1 MEVEKVV
8 RSNGE
13 SATVKLDRMM
23 SNKLNEITT
32 TANKELL
39 PHGLEKPFHRNCL
52 SLMTATG
59 AKGGMVSF
67 SLVRTYT
74 ALLIYLVS
82 RLRPTWSHFICLD
95 RST

>member
-1 MEVEKVV
+1 MKVEKVV

-13 SATVKLDRMM
+13 FATVTLDRMM

-67 SLVRTYT
+67 SLFRT
-74 ALLIYLVS
+74 
-82 RLRPTWSHFICLD
+82 
-95 RST
+95 

>member
-1 MEVEKVV
+1 MKVEKVV

-23 SNKLNEITT
+23 SNGLNNITS
-32 TANKELL
+32 TANKKLL
-39 PHGLEKPFHRNCL
+39 PCGLQKPFRGNCL